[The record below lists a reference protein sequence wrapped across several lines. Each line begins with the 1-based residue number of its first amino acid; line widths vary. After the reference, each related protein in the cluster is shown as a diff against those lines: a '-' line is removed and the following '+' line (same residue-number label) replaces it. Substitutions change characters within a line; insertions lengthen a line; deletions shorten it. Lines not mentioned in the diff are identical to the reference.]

1 MVYNQYI
8 FMYYLIIHTFLIQIK
23 VLTEKNYENEK
34 KKSQNQISKVL
45 YQGTR
50 YRRIPTTCT
59 IACQVPLSMEF
70 SRPEYWSGQ
79 PFPSPGDLPN
89 PGIDPKSPA
98 LQADS
103 LPSKPQG
110 KSKDR
115 INCYIYNAKTI
126 GHKNYCRILYCLI
139 DLYNN
144 HKIDNVISIL
154 QMKTQSFVW
163 SKTQPRIYIKAEHL
177 TSS

>member
-8 FMYYLIIHTFLIQIK
+8 FMYYVIIHTFLIQIK
-23 VLTEKNYENEK
+23 VVTEKNYENE

-50 YRRIPTTCT
+50 YRRIPTTWT

-103 LPSKPQG
+103 LPSEPQG
-110 KSKDR
+110 ESIDR
-115 INCYIYNAKTI
+115 IKCYIYNAKTI
-126 GHKNYCRILYCLI
+126 GHKNYCRI
-139 DLYNN
+139 
-144 HKIDNVISIL
+144 
-154 QMKTQSFVW
+154 
-163 SKTQPRIYIKAEHL
+163 
-177 TSS
+177 